1 MDPFDLL
8 GLPRRPWLDAADVR
22 AAFQERARKLHPD
35 ARGGDAEEFARL
47 NAAHAAL
54 SHPAARLRLLAGGS
68 APAALAT
75 DAELFLRI
83 GAAVQEA
90 RGVRARLDEA
100 TSPLAR
106 ALLATEIAEVR
117 PELDACAA
125 IVEASL
131 LDAEA
136 ELRALDDVWP
146 ETQPAAL
153 AKLAARFERL
163 LRWRRELV
171 DRALELAVS

>member
-22 AAFQERARKLHPD
+22 AAFQEHARELHPD

-47 NAAHAAL
+47 NAAQAAL

-68 APAALAT
+68 APRAIAT
-75 DAELFLRI
+75 DADLFLRI

-106 ALLATEIAEVR
+106 ALLASEIAEVR
-117 PELDACAA
+117 PELDACAVR
-125 IVEASL
+125 VEAAL
-131 LDAEA
+131 LEAEA
-136 ELRALDDVWP
+136 ELRALDAAWP
-146 ETQPAAL
+146 EVMPAGL
-153 AKLAARFERL
+153 STLAARFDRL

-171 DRALELAVS
+171 DRALELAAS